1 MIGFRLPP
9 RGPGY
14 AVLLAAA
21 VTLAACASGSGGWT
35 KANVSPETMAVDR
48 DECDFI
54 GQAAA
59 LSAANRTKSTYVGVS
74 AGGQLTKTQL
84 PGTGALS
91 FMEQGD
97 AFAKCMT
104 ARGYK
109 RTAAP

>member
-1 MIGFRLPP
+1 MIEFRLP
-9 RGPGY
+9 GH

-35 KANVSPETMAVDR
+35 KENVTAEAMAADV

-59 LSAANRTKSTYVGVS
+59 LSAVNRSDSTYTGVS
-74 AGGQLTKTQL
+74 STGQLSTTQL
-84 PGTGALS
+84 PGAGALS
-91 FMEQGD
+91 YMEQGD
-97 AFAKCMT
+97 AFAKCMK

-109 RTAAP
+109 RNAAP

>member
-1 MIGFRLPP
+1 MIKFRLP
-9 RGPGY
+9 GH

-35 KANVSPETMAVDR
+35 KQNVTAEAMAADV

-54 GQAAA
+54 GQAVA
-59 LSAANRTKSTYVGVS
+59 LSTANRSKNTYVGVS
-74 AGGQLTKTQL
+74 ASGQLTKTQL

-91 FMEQGD
+91 FMDQGA
-97 AFAKCMT
+97 AFAKCMK